1 MASANS
7 SLNIHSNQSPLLL
20 LNNMSDLMST
30 KLDSTNYMIWKLQIT
45 AVLDA
50 YSMLD
55 HLDGSIPKPNQF
67 LTTETGI
74 QAVNPEFL
82 VWSKK
87 DKALLSLLY
96 STCSFAV
103 LAMVVGKSSSQELLE
118 HSRREVH
125 FYC

>member
-7 SLNIHSNQSPLLL
+7 PITIPSNQSPLLL
-20 LNNMSDLMST
+20 LNNMSTLMST
-30 KLDSTNYMIWKLQIT
+30 KLDSSNYMIWKLQIT

-50 YSMLD
+50 YSMLE

-74 QAVNPEFL
+74 QAVNPEYL

-87 DKALLSLLY
+87 DKALLYLLF
-96 STCSFAV
+96 CSPCHGGGEEFF
-103 LAMVVGKSSSQELLE
+103 SRSLE

>member
-1 MASANS
+1 MAFANS
-7 SLNIHSNQSPLLL
+7 SLNIPSNQSPLLL
-20 LNNMSDLMST
+20 LNNMSNLMST
-30 KLDSTNYMIWKLQIT
+30 KLDSSNFMIWKLQIT

-67 LTTETGI
+67 LTTEIGI

-87 DKALLSLLY
+87 DKTLLSLLY
-96 STCSFAV
+96 STCSSSV
-103 LAMVVGKSSSQELLE
+103 LVMVVGKSSS
-118 HSRREVH
+118 
-125 FYC
+125 